1 MILENV
7 GVQQKGAGSCRHEAA
22 RTQDISEEDGG
33 TLLTERGHL
42 AVPL

>member
-1 MILENV
+1 MENV
-7 GVQQKGAGSCRHEAA
+7 GVQQKGAGSSRHEAA
-22 RTQDISEEDGG
+22 KTQGISEEDGG